1 MFGLFND
8 NAPESPGFYGWTK
21 VIIKS
26 CDGTGFQG
34 YRASPVVFKRDKIYF
49 RGHNNTLEAF
59 KWLNTTLGLYNKFT
73 DIVLTGS
80 LNGAIAAMQWSAFVK
95 SQAKGKVSVF
105 ADAVVYRDQMSQK
118 INKTNDYLM
127 RNKMQTLVKF
137 VNE

>member
-1 MFGLFND
+1 M
-8 NAPESPGFYGWTK
+8 
-21 VIIKS
+21 
-26 CDGTGFQG
+26 
-34 YRASPVVFKRDKIYF
+34 
-49 RGHNNTLEAF
+49 EAF